1 MIEEFQ
7 NYEFAIGA
15 DRITDPGAFSKLQI
29 TSNTLDFNLNGAD
42 KMQLTTTGLVLEPG
56 IRIIQ
61 SAATTNSDPLQ
72 LVSKSYV
79 DEQVDLAN
87 VSISKTGQVI

>member
-29 TSNTLDFNLNGAD
+29 ASHTLDFNLNGQD
-42 KMQLTTTGLVLEPG
+42 KMQLTTSALVLEPG
-56 IRIIQ
+56 IKV
-61 SAATTNSDPLQ
+61 L
-72 LVSKSYV
+72 
-79 DEQVDLAN
+79 
-87 VSISKTGQVI
+87 

>member
-29 TSNTLDFNLNGAD
+29 ASHTLDFNLNG
-42 KMQLTTTGLVLEPG
+42 
-56 IRIIQ
+56 
-61 SAATTNSDPLQ
+61 
-72 LVSKSYV
+72 
-79 DEQVDLAN
+79 
-87 VSISKTGQVI
+87 